1 MPTEVRLTS
10 LRGLIDYRTDFKS
23 DQQQAMLAE
32 KGGDMVTKTAVKP
45 AKVEAGAT
53 LEASLVKAL
62 VVKLM
67 ARNEGRSVHTVY
79 SGLNQALRDAGY
91 NPIAS
96 TEEAVK
102 AGVVFMRFCKGGALV
117 GLKAFAQGDS
127 AKTLAVKSDL
137 SDILKA
143 ATRKS

>member
-1 MPTEVRLTS
+1 
-10 LRGLIDYRTDFKS
+10 
-23 DQQQAMLAE
+23 
-32 KGGDMVTKTAVKP
+32 MVDLEE
-45 AKVEAGAT
+45 KVEIDRV
-53 LEASLVKAL
+53 LMVVNKVRKVKIIVKAL

-67 ARNEGRSVHTVY
+67 ARNEGRPVHTVY